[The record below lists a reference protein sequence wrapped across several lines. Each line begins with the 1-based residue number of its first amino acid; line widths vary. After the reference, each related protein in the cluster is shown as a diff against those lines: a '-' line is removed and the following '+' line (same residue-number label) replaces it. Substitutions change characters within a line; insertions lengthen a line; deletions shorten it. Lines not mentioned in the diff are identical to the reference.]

1 MKKIGLVMT
10 IVTVI
15 SNVSLAREMA
25 YVNTPFWRAPYF
37 KNYTLKLQNVSS
49 SLSQECSRFKKSVF
63 SDDNTLKIWNPKY
76 FDMFR
81 TITAEMNAAQDVFY
95 TEFKV
100 VEDGKF
106 GLLSVKDL
114 KLLHDESSRT
124 REEDKLPMYSQNTSE
139 VHFEPMLGVDFVP
152 ESIFGRYTDVT
163 KKFQLPILPAQ
174 WQLRDDG
181 LYLIVRGKDVACD
194 LASGQGSFE
203 LKSQA
208 RVTINLKG
216 LFELTDLY
224 SEIGKRSLVTLSK
237 KISKKKKHPRV
248 SSAKVILSIFSYLD
262 ELKKFS
268 LDQNNDYANSIFET
282 FFDPKTGLPNE
293 LWSPAFGVK
302 TLLVEGYSRKASVQ
316 IKFEGIQE

>member
-139 VHFEPMLGVDFVP
+139 VHF
-152 ESIFGRYTDVT
+152 
-163 KKFQLPILPAQ
+163 
-174 WQLRDDG
+174 
-181 LYLIVRGKDVACD
+181 
-194 LASGQGSFE
+194 
-203 LKSQA
+203 
-208 RVTINLKG
+208 
-216 LFELTDLY
+216 
-224 SEIGKRSLVTLSK
+224 
-237 KISKKKKHPRV
+237 
-248 SSAKVILSIFSYLD
+248 
-262 ELKKFS
+262 
-268 LDQNNDYANSIFET
+268 
-282 FFDPKTGLPNE
+282 
-293 LWSPAFGVK
+293 
-302 TLLVEGYSRKASVQ
+302 
-316 IKFEGIQE
+316 